1 MSNEYDETVRSSP
14 EELEPI
20 QDLEIDIEEAS
31 KVTGG
36 RRSASS
42 DPCEGGE

>member
-1 MSNEYDETVRSSP
+1 MSNDYDETVRSS
-14 EELEPI
+14 EEAEPI
-20 QDLEIDIEEAS
+20 QDLEIDIDEAS

-36 RRSASS
+36 RRRVSA

>member
-1 MSNEYDETVRSSP
+1 MSNEYDETVRTST
-14 EELEPI
+14 EESEPI
-20 QDLEIDIEEAS
+20 QDLEIDIDEAS

-36 RRSASS
+36 RMRRSS